1 MYYYFIMIKKS
12 HFQKELQQLQSEQ
25 GNILLGMVIGLVIGL
40 GIALSVAYFIHKN
53 PPTEKLNVRPP
64 ELSFVPKLNA
74 DGTTTNELRDPNTP
88 LHSKPK
94 IPESSANNQNTPTS
108 VIEST
113 TPEPEVKASAT
124 YWLQIGAYSDK
135 AYADSQKAQL
145 AMQGLQARIT
155 ENKIDG
161 QSTWRVRIGPY
172 TELPDL
178 NDDKN
183 KLDNSG
189 ISYSVIKANK
199 P

>member
-1 MYYYFIMIKKS
+1 MTKKS
-12 HFQKELQQLQSEQ
+12 QFQKELNQLQSEQ

-40 GIALSVAYFIHKN
+40 GLALLAAYFIQKI
-53 PPTEKLNVRPP
+53 PPTEKSNVRPP
-64 ELSFVPKLNA
+64 ELSLVPKVNS
-74 DGTTTNELRDPNTP
+74 DGTTTNELRDPNAP

-94 IPESSANNQNTPTS
+94 TPDNTADNVNIPTPVVEPTAP
-108 VIEST
+108 V
-113 TPEPEVKASAT
+113 PEVKSSAI
-124 YWLQIGAYSDK
+124 YWLQVGAYSDK
-135 AYADSQKAQL
+135 AFADSQKAQI
-145 AMQGLQARIT
+145 AMQGMQAKVT

-172 TELPDL
+172 SELPDL

-183 KLDNSG
+183 KLDNAG

>member
-1 MYYYFIMIKKS
+1 MTKKAQ
-12 HFQKELQQLQSEQ
+12 FQKELHQLQSEQ

-40 GIALSVAYFIHKN
+40 GIALAAAYFIQKN
-53 PPTEKLNVRPP
+53 PPTERPNVRPP
-64 ELSFVPKLNA
+64 ELSVTPKVNA
-74 DGTTTNELRDPNTP
+74 DGTTTNELRDPNAP

-94 IPESSANNQNTPTS
+94 TPDSVADNQNIPTP
-108 VIEST
+108 VIEPVS
-113 TPEPEVKASAT
+113 PVPEVKTSAI
-124 YWLQIGAYSDK
+124 YWLQVGAYSDK
-135 AYADSQKAQL
+135 AFADSQKAQL
-145 AMQGLQARIT
+145 AMQGLQAKIT
-155 ENKIDG
+155 ENKVEG

-172 TELPDL
+172 SELPDL